1 MAIRINYSKCYNN
14 NDNQIGKSNK
24 IDGVSVD
31 LKNITY
37 TEENINS
44 YEYNIDN
51 KTFYTTDYELSPTV
65 IGAAPKQRS
74 WFYTR
79 ITLTLSYEDYPNLIN
94 ATNINIPEE
103 DIIKTGTKKYRQ
115 TESFLTAKGYP
126 NQNIPIYDES
136 FFNNATVQNIVEEKT
151 QDNEIS
157 YSEVVNELND
167 TYSFTGSRVG
177 SATTKWTYEKKDTY
191 MIIYID
197 IVTKM
202 QVYQARLGW
211 IPVNWIEDNIEYDY
225 DTVKFNIEYTAP
237 NIQTSD
243 EETIYGSETG
253 NVTSFSSDLFVNG
266 NTISGLDYSYYFAQ
280 SELDEFRNGKNILSL
295 TLPVGNFEVD
305 YNTKDLLN
313 INDKCYVEVP
323 QNKDWITIT
332 DSFSFQST
340 IMSPIEIPHVFS
352 VDNLIQNFKTSFTGR
367 IILSDITGEY
377 FDFDNA
383 EFPLIMTGT
392 AVVDNEIEVSIAYI
406 FTIVNGG
413 IMVTTTSS
421 NPDLVSPPT
430 DLFQMHCEN
439 GIIKQ
444 YRTTTIPF
452 DTDENGES
460 QTYKVIYTNVRYED
474 GKLLEDVKLLPIRGE
489 YQNIIFEHTD
499 NVLTGIKD
507 EYIDSTTILNI
518 PTEIDGDFI
527 TEIAEDFATN
537 NNNIEK
543 INIPYTIN
551 KIGKN
556 AFSYMQGIRSTISL
570 PSSLVSIENMAFY
583 GSTISGDLIIP
594 EGVTKIGH
602 YSFAECNK
610 LDGVLSIPST
620 YKFPSSDGD
629 YQFYNTSNLKRII
642 IYSDQIQTDQNIS
655 AFDHT
660 GSCDIYVLDNL
671 VETFKQKMPNVTSSR
686 IKSISTMS

>member
-24 IDGVSVD
+24 IDGVSID

-51 KTFYTTDYELSPTV
+51 KTFYTTDYESSPTV

-243 EETIYGSETG
+243 EETIYGSEIG

-280 SELDEFRNGKNILSL
+280 SELEEFRNGKNILSL

-305 YNTKDLLN
+305 YNTTDLLN

-323 QNKDWITIT
+323 QNKDWITVT
-332 DSFSFQST
+332 NSFSFQST
-340 IMSPIEIPHVFS
+340 IMSPIEIPHIFS

-444 YRTTTIPF
+444 YRTITMPF

-460 QTYKVIYTNVRYED
+460 QTYKVIYTNVRYES
-474 GKLLEDVKLLPIRGE
+474 GQLLEDVKLQPISGE
-489 YQNIIFEHTD
+489 YQNVIFEHTD

-507 EYIDSTTILNI
+507 EYINSTTILNI
-518 PTEIDGDFI
+518 PAEIDGDFI

-551 KIGKN
+551 KIGQN

-642 IYSDQIQTDQNIS
+642 IYSDQIQTDQKIS